1 MKNQLTFALLATLFI
16 TFSGFK
22 SPKTDTNPKGGV
34 VFFSGSYDNLLRE
47 ARKQKKPIVL
57 EFWAAWCGPCQKLD
71 KETFKN
77 KNLGEYIKDN
87 YLIYKVDIDTFDGM
101 EIVDRFA
108 VDVFPTML
116 VLDNKGHQISKM
128 NGFYPASFLQKEL
141 EVTRVKHNMF
151 NLKPKDAIVFV
162 K

>member
-1 MKNQLTFALLATLFI
+1 MKNQLTFALLATIFI
-16 TFSGFK
+16 AFSGFK
-22 SPKTDTNPKGGV
+22 TQKTDPNPKGGV
-34 VFFSGSYDNLLRE
+34 VFYSGTYDNLLRE

-57 EFWAAWCGPCQKLD
+57 EFWAAWCGPCIKLD

-116 VLDNKGHQISKM
+116 VLDTKGHQISKM
-128 NGFYPASFLQKEL
+128 NGFYPPSFLQKEL

-151 NLKPKDAIVFV
+151 NLKQKDAIVFAR
-162 K
+162 

>member
-1 MKNQLTFALLATLFI
+1 MKNHLTFALLAILFI
-16 TFSGFK
+16 SFSGFK

-34 VFFSGSYDNLLRE
+34 VFYSGSYDNLLRE

-101 EIVDRFA
+101 EIVDRFG
-108 VDVFPTML
+108 VDVFPTLL

-128 NGFYPASFLQKEL
+128 NGFYPPSSLQKEL
-141 EVTRVKHNMF
+141 EVTRVKHNTF
-151 NLKPKDAIVFV
+151 NPKQKEAIVFA